1 MIAQMHYEVTDSVE
15 RCSFSIIQFG
25 KREKTER
32 KSLLQKVNL
41 NYLFC
46 LEVKNLQTYSSIN
59 LVKLLLVSTI
69 DLS

>member
-1 MIAQMHYEVTDSVE
+1 MHYGVTDSVE

-25 KREKTER
+25 KREKPER

-46 LEVKNLQTYSSIN
+46 LEVKNLQTYSSID
-59 LVKLLLVSTI
+59 LVKLLLLSTI